1 MNTKI
6 LINVLKEWA
15 KFFLGVGGFSL
26 LAVSLM
32 LAPAIFWGPFDETWS
47 LILSV
52 LEVSLFAFAIY
63 YLIHIK
69 FKREVRS
76 SLETMCEPF
85 SNMDYKLE
93 LALLLYK
100 KQPTQKKLETIK
112 AQYRFYEVDTKI
124 QYKDDES
131 LERATRTVRRLNS
144 LSKVAIVDDL
154 FKLALDESV
163 ISDGEWEF
171 LQTVMTKI
179 ELDEAVKEQYN
190 KKYSSYR
197 AVFVNPFEK
206 QKSTEIVST
215 SRVQPNTDNT
225 LPESKNTLPEN
236 KKTLPGKQKTN
247 SSKKKRKGGRR
258 SSR

>member
-1 MNTKI
+1 
-6 LINVLKEWA
+6 
-15 KFFLGVGGFSL
+15 
-26 LAVSLM
+26 M
-32 LAPAIFWGPFDETWS
+32 LAPSIFWGPFDEIWAS
-47 LILSV
+47 IFSV
-52 LEVSLFAFAIY
+52 VSVSLYAFAIY
-63 YLIHIK
+63 YLIHKK
-69 FKREVRS
+69 FKREVRR

-85 SNMDYKLE
+85 SNTDYKLE

-124 QYKDDES
+124 QYKKIQYKDDDS

-206 QKSTEIVST
+206 QKTTEIVST

-225 LPESKNTLPEN
+225 LPESKNTLSEN